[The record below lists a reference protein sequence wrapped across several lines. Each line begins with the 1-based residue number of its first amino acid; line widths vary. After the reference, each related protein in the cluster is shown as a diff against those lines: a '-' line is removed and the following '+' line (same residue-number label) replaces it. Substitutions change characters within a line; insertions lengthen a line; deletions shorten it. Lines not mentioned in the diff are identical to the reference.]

1 MHLHL
6 AKAAA
11 PPSQSQA
18 PRSSGVSERNASQT
32 SNVLLPHMN
41 CSQLIKSLQPTA
53 RSSSITSICV
63 FGERHSGTNF
73 VASLLREN
81 VAPVKTSGW
90 RGRPQQS
97 VGFGCSRHK
106 HKDQNRASGNFDPS
120 SVLAVGVVRNP
131 YDYALSMFRFPW
143 STSSPQR
150 QNPNWIHLARDP
162 QGLTDP
168 HMTRTIQTRKE
179 SAYRVFARFTASR
192 WSPQRDT
199 LVESAHDSLGAMR
212 TSKLA
217 NMLLLPWPNLEIVR
231 YECLLPVPP
240 RIVAWSL
247 SPSRLHAF
255 SDLKSCEW
263 TCHHL

>member
-1 MHLHL
+1 
-6 AKAAA
+6 
-11 PPSQSQA
+11 
-18 PRSSGVSERNASQT
+18 
-32 SNVLLPHMN
+32 
-41 CSQLIKSLQPTA
+41 
-53 RSSSITSICV
+53 
-63 FGERHSGTNF
+63 
-73 VASLLREN
+73 
-81 VAPVKTSGW
+81 
-90 RGRPQQS
+90 
-97 VGFGCSRHK
+97 
-106 HKDQNRASGNFDPS
+106 
-120 SVLAVGVVRNP
+120 
-131 YDYALSMFRFPW
+131 MFRFPW

-231 YECLLPVPP
+231 YECLLPGNGEAAKDWIRYLHKTHNLTKVHRFSPAD
-240 RIVAWSL
+240 ILVSMILVAH
-247 SPSRLHAF
+247 PATV
-255 SDLKSCEW
+255 DL
-263 TCHHL
+263 